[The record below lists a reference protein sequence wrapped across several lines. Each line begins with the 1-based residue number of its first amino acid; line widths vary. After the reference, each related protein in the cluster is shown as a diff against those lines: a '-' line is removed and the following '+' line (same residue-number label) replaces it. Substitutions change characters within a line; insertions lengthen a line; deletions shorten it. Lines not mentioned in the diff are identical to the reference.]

1 MPARYSICPRWNFA
15 GAIRCPDVLDSRALS
30 VVIGL
35 AGAYIALSLVVLC
48 LVELLSSALSRR
60 AKFLRDAMVNLI
72 GPDLGSRVLSHP
84 LVSSLGFTRPSGRA
98 IGLPSYVPSS
108 YFARA
113 LFMEIQKEPDDDAV
127 GAVKELV
134 SAVVGDASVS
144 MEEAER
150 RLAAWFDAAMDRLSG
165 AFKRNTQRVSLVISI
180 VLVLAANIDSI
191 RLTRTL
197 WKDAGARERA
207 EALSSSEMAACQAD
221 SQAPACRQLLGSLS
235 GGDVLPLGW
244 DLETIQ
250 SLDLQDVGLLILGL
264 ALTVLAVSRGA
275 PFWFDVLRRF
285 STGLVSSGPRP
296 SPAPPPAPP
305 PPAPAVSVKVE
316 ESEEEP
322 TVG

>member
-1 MPARYSICPRWNFA
+1 M
-15 GAIRCPDVLDSRALS
+15 LDSRALS

-72 GPDLGSRVLSHP
+72 GPDLGSRVLSNP
-84 LVSSLGFTRPSGRA
+84 LVSSLGFTRSSGRA

-113 LFMEIQKEPDDDAV
+113 LFMEIQKEPDDDAI
-127 GAVKELV
+127 GAVRELV

-144 MEEAER
+144 IEEAER

-180 VLVLAANIDSI
+180 ALVLASNIDSI

-197 WKDAGARERA
+197 WNDAGARERA
-207 EALSSSEMAACQAD
+207 EALSSSEVAVCEAD
-221 SQAPACRQLLGSLS
+221 ARSPACRQLLGSLP
-235 GGDVLPLGW
+235 GADVLPLGW

-250 SLDLQDVGLLILGL
+250 SLDLQAIGLLILGL

-296 SPAPPPAPP
+296 SPAPPPPP
-305 PPAPAVSVKVE
+305 PPPVPAVSVKVE
-316 ESEEEP
+316 ETADETADEP
-322 TVG
+322 TIR